1 MLTTSSLFAQM
12 NYWTTP
18 AKKWNMSPSTPTSTA
33 LPGGASAYSVAN
45 GAYDENGDLLFYV
58 QDMQVIDASGSF
70 VGFLPTQNAP
80 ESDCHDALN
89 EIGGEIAIVPI
100 PGTCK
105 QFYVIYSLYGHM
117 SHSKLVYVKVNC
129 STGNPS
135 ITYNGSALV
144 YCFNN
149 WMSVDQPFVLTGHSG
164 SDNIAFAV
172 SKVYTGTGATAKR
185 FLLSVS
191 GTGIVRSEISSSGIS
206 SGSITASYT
215 ALGLTAYND
224 FSGIEAE
231 ISWGSNKFAWS
242 SDNGTVHIININSDG
257 QAIIPYTIQNYT
269 ISGAKGIEFSN
280 STSSPYLYVAA
291 ASDIKRI
298 KTSNQTYTS
307 ISWGSNDLS
316 NTFLEYGKN
325 NRIYGVSPVYSGG
338 TLIGSKLVGIIST
351 FVLPGVTADI
361 DSRYIP
367 ATYLEGVF
375 TLPDQIDG
383 EDYSYFNGIPAVSI
397 TNFTLNT
404 NMVSNVCDNGTDK
417 YCQNAAIEFNATYS
431 GGTPDEY
438 KIIIEAYHHNTCV
451 PTKLTGAGY
460 IDYQGSWTSGTPT
473 ANLDLRTL
481 TDGNGLNLGNIDGTV
496 KITYAI
502 KDACGKEDTYV
513 RYIQIL
519 NPVAPSIALEIYDYT
534 NPQNYLTPSHNIGSP
549 NLVGT
554 SSLGYRINSSTGSI
568 SAMTVLIEEVD
579 NTGAYIQTIYNKTTN
594 ISDVSGLT
602 YENLNGYC
610 IGSSVWGFNPGFGS
624 CAGGYTGYFSYTNGQ
639 LSYGNYYKLT
649 VTISNQ
655 CNTSSNWAYMYA
667 SAINQRIVNPNQK
680 EFVNDANN
688 VENEKVILYPNPV
701 SNQLT
706 IEFNNETDNV
716 VEILL
721 TDVLGKQTTT
731 LMPSTTIKTGI
742 FNQTFDV
749 SKLPNGMYTY
759 QIKLNNTIKTGM
771 ISKQ

>member
-1 MLTTSSLFAQM
+1 
-12 NYWTTP
+12 
-18 AKKWNMSPSTPTSTA
+18 
-33 LPGGASAYSVAN
+33 
-45 GAYDENGDLLFYV
+45 
-58 QDMQVIDASGSF
+58 
-70 VGFLPTQNAP
+70 
-80 ESDCHDALN
+80 
-89 EIGGEIAIVPI
+89 
-100 PGTCK
+100 
-105 QFYVIYSLYGHM
+105 
-117 SHSKLVYVKVNC
+117 
-129 STGNPS
+129 
-135 ITYNGSALV
+135 
-144 YCFNN
+144 
-149 WMSVDQPFVLTGHSG
+149 
-164 SDNIAFAV
+164 
-172 SKVYTGTGATAKR
+172 
-185 FLLSVS
+185 
-191 GTGIVRSEISSSGIS
+191 
-206 SGSITASYT
+206 
-215 ALGLTAYND
+215 
-224 FSGIEAE
+224 
-231 ISWGSNKFAWS
+231 
-242 SDNGTVHIININSDG
+242 
-257 QAIIPYTIQNYT
+257 
-269 ISGAKGIEFSN
+269 
-280 STSSPYLYVAA
+280 
-291 ASDIKRI
+291 
-298 KTSNQTYTS
+298 
-307 ISWGSNDLS
+307 
-316 NTFLEYGKN
+316 
-325 NRIYGVSPVYSGG
+325 
-338 TLIGSKLVGIIST
+338 
-351 FVLPGVTADI
+351 
-361 DSRYIP
+361 
-367 ATYLEGVF
+367 
-375 TLPDQIDG
+375 
-383 EDYSYFNGIPAVSI
+383 
-397 TNFTLNT
+397 
-404 NMVSNVCDNGTDK
+404 MVSNVCDNGTDK